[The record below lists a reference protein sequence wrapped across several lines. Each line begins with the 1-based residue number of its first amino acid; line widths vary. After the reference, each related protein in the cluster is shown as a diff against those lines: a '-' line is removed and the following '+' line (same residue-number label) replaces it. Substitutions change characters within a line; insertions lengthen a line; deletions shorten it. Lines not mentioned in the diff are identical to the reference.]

1 MKDENE
7 RPDYKEFMQQ
17 WEKEND
23 CMKISNGEG
32 KIVSVIIIGLVIIY
46 SIVLIHNFGKL
57 N

>member
-46 SIVLIHNFGKL
+46 SIVLIHNFL
-57 N
+57 

>member
-23 CMKISNGEG
+23 CMKISNRERI
-32 KIVSVIIIGLVIIY
+32 IVSSFVVILL
-46 SIVLIHNFGKL
+46 IVFVWVLYKNFG
-57 N
+57 